1 MPILDKIKSIFIVPD
16 ENASATQPE
25 NSNPETTA
33 TQTKDNPSTSEV
45 SGQPNEKFLEIL
57 AGVLEKNNLPG
68 FDYFEY
74 RKAVQSIAKLHT
86 MDEATQYKTAYAAAQ
101 SMNVSHESLIS
112 SANKYLSLLE
122 VEETNFNQ
130 SANNYLNQQL
140 ASKKSEET
148 QLKDQVQKITQ
159 QIEELKAKLEAD
171 KTRLTNLQDELSSV
185 SRKVEANK
193 ANFKASYQNIV
204 EEIRTDIQKM
214 EKYLK

>member
-16 ENASATQPE
+16 ENASSSQMDQA
-25 NSNPETTA
+25 NSSSASSSN
-33 TQTKDNPSTSEV
+33 TSEQSKV
-45 SGQPNEKFLEIL
+45 EVTGQPNEKFLEIL

-112 SANKYLSLLE
+112 SANKYLTLLE

-140 ASKKSEET
+140 SSKKSEET
-148 QLKDQVQKITQ
+148 QLQDQVQKITQ
-159 QIEELKAKLEAD
+159 QIDELKAKLEAD
-171 KTRLTNLQDELSSV
+171 KTRLTNLQEELGHV
-185 SRKVEANK
+185 SQKVEANK

-214 EKYLK
+214 ETYLK

>member
-16 ENASATQPE
+16 ENASAAQSE
-25 NSNPETTA
+25 NSNPETLA
-33 TQTKDNPSTSEV
+33 TQTNDNPPKSEV

-74 RKAVQSIAKLHT
+74 RKAVQSIAKLQT

-148 QLKDQVQKITQ
+148 QLQDQVQKITQ
-159 QIEELKAKLEAD
+159 QIEELKAKLETD
-171 KTRLTNLQDELSSV
+171 KTRLTNLQEELGSV